1 MPFSREQVAAKVAAK
16 PEILKD
22 DQQNAI
28 FQDQAKAENKRVH
41 ETDELSSP
49 ISKKSPVDHAKEV
62 VSEPID
68 RV

>member
-28 FQDQAKAENKRVH
+28 FQD
-41 ETDELSSP
+41 
-49 ISKKSPVDHAKEV
+49 
-62 VSEPID
+62 
-68 RV
+68 